1 MSRVTKKALNAFVI
15 ANLES
20 ENDRL
25 RRRVQELET
34 KDIIRLEKQTKRLFA
49 AIADIYEVIMLPGIK
64 R

>member
-15 ANLES
+15 ANLEA

-34 KDIIRLEKQTKRLFA
+34 KDIIRLEKQNKRLFS
-49 AIADIYEVIMLPGIK
+49 AIADIYEVIILPGIK

>member
-15 ANLES
+15 ANLEA

>member
-15 ANLES
+15 ANLEA

-34 KDIIRLEKQTKRLFA
+34 KDIIRLEKQNERLFA